1 MAALSALV
9 FSLSWWLGL
18 YLLARDPRKPVL
30 VLAAVGLT
38 SFAVVVAL
46 DAVRVV
52 SGLHLLSSI
61 EVYLG
66 VVPGIAWFAVLLELS
81 RPSDTWRSRAGEI
94 ALIAAVAALAF
105 FGAAMA
111 GNVDGPVRLGH
122 WVMFAAISLSSLG
135 AMLRAVF
142 GPWQPRP
149 VVGYVVVAT
158 LFFALGNAILVIPLG
173 LVPSW
178 LALASTGF
186 DVVLLGV
193 AVAMW
198 DAFDEGQALRGDM
211 LRSFVATGVVV
222 VLFGGQALI
231 GMAVTGE
238 RTALTVLLFTSI
250 AIAVSINV
258 LADPLAGIL
267 DRLAFSR
274 SPGLRADR
282 ATLRRAESALP
293 LRSASPLANIDDEAF
308 ARLTRR
314 ALGHYGDLSKLVASP
329 LTALPTIDERLAARG
344 APDQPL
350 ERANELKALLA
361 DRIARLKPRDG
372 GDFGT
377 TEQWRHYNALYFP
390 YVVGVRA
397 YAQNATA
404 AGPRSGRAPGLAVVG
419 HRGAA
424 AVAAQLAE
432 RRRPAD
438 RGGSARQPGRRA
450 KTDKTSLVSAAV
462 GSSWQRL
469 ASIWQ
474 WLLRSISVMTAHHH
488 PARPGAPFQC
498 RRRCGSGQFAVAL
511 CATCRR
517 HLVRGARSSS
527 SPWPPTHCRGCP
539 VCPPRPNGSRARRS
553 SATAWRSTPPRV
565 YRMSGASVSAC
576 SSATSRSPSSSPS
589 S

>member
-30 VLAAVGLT
+30 VLAAIGLT
-38 SFAVVVAL
+38 SFAAVVAL

-52 SGLHLLSSI
+52 SGLHALSSI
-61 EVYLG
+61 EIYL
-66 VVPGIAWFAVLLELS
+66 VAVPGIAWFAVLLELS
-81 RPSDTWRSRAGEI
+81 RPYDTFRSRAGEV
-94 ALIAAVAALAF
+94 ALIAVVAALAF
-105 FGAAMA
+105 FGATMA
-111 GNVDGPVRLGH
+111 GNVDGPLRMGH
-122 WVMFAAISLSSLG
+122 WVMFAVISLSSLG
-135 AMLRAVF
+135 AMLWAVF

-149 VVGYVVVAT
+149 VVGYIVVAT

-178 LALASTGF
+178 LALASTGC

-198 DAFDEGQALRGDM
+198 DAFDEGQALRRDM

-231 GMAVTGE
+231 GMALTGE
-238 RTALTVLLFTSI
+238 RTALTVLLFTSV

-258 LADPLAGIL
+258 LADPLASVI

-274 SPGLRADR
+274 SPDLRADR
-282 ATLRRAESALP
+282 AALRGAEAALP
-293 LRSASPLANIDDEAF
+293 LRSANPLESVDNETF

-329 LTALPTIDERLAARG
+329 LTALPVIDERLAARG

-350 ERANELKALLA
+350 ERANELKAVLA

-390 YVVGVRA
+390 YVIGVRA

-404 AGPRSGRAPGLAVVG
+404 AGLDPVARQAWQWFVTEVPQRSL
-419 HRGAA
+419 HNWQNAA
-424 AVAAQLAE
+424 ARLIAADLRGNLVATQDA
-432 RRRPAD
+432 
-438 RGGSARQPGRRA
+438 
-450 KTDKTSLVSAAV
+450 
-462 GSSWQRL
+462 
-469 ASIWQ
+469 
-474 WLLRSISVMTAHHH
+474 
-488 PARPGAPFQC
+488 
-498 RRRCGSGQFAVAL
+498 
-511 CATCRR
+511 
-517 HLVRGARSSS
+517 
-527 SPWPPTHCRGCP
+527 
-539 VCPPRPNGSRARRS
+539 
-553 SATAWRSTPPRV
+553 
-565 YRMSGASVSAC
+565 
-576 SSATSRSPSSSPS
+576 
-589 S
+589 

>member
-38 SFAVVVAL
+38 SFASVVAL
-46 DAVRVV
+46 DAVRIV
-52 SGLHLLSSI
+52 SGLHALSSI
-61 EVYLG
+61 EIYL
-66 VVPGIAWFAVLLELS
+66 VAVPGIAWFAVLLELS
-81 RPSDTWRSRAGEI
+81 RPHDTWRSRAGEI
-94 ALIAAVAALAF
+94 ALIAVVAALAF

-111 GNVDGPVRLGH
+111 GNVDGPMRMGH
-122 WVMFAAISLSSLG
+122 WVLFGVISLSSLG
-135 AMLRAVF
+135 ALLWAVF
-142 GPWQPRP
+142 GPWQPKP
-149 VVGYVVVAT
+149 VVGYIVVAT

-178 LALASTGF
+178 LALASTGC

-231 GMAVTGE
+231 GMALTGE
-238 RTALTVLLFTSI
+238 RTALTVLLFTSVAI
-250 AIAVSINV
+250 AISINV
-258 LADPLAGIL
+258 LADPLAGLL

-282 ATLRRAESALP
+282 ATLRRTGAALP
-293 LRSASPLANIDDEAF
+293 LRSAHPLDGVNDESF

-329 LTALPTIDERLAARG
+329 LTALPVIDERLAARG

-377 TEQWRHYNALYFP
+377 TEQWRYYNALYFP

-404 AGPRSGRAPGLAVVG
+404 AGLDPVARQAWQWFVTEVPQRSL
-419 HRGAA
+419 HNWQNAA
-424 AVAAQLAE
+424 ARLIAADLRGNLVAAQDA
-432 RRRPAD
+432 
-438 RGGSARQPGRRA
+438 
-450 KTDKTSLVSAAV
+450 
-462 GSSWQRL
+462 
-469 ASIWQ
+469 
-474 WLLRSISVMTAHHH
+474 
-488 PARPGAPFQC
+488 
-498 RRRCGSGQFAVAL
+498 
-511 CATCRR
+511 
-517 HLVRGARSSS
+517 
-527 SPWPPTHCRGCP
+527 
-539 VCPPRPNGSRARRS
+539 
-553 SATAWRSTPPRV
+553 
-565 YRMSGASVSAC
+565 
-576 SSATSRSPSSSPS
+576 
-589 S
+589 